1 MLRILAIVM
10 VAITLAACDIV
21 STVTQGFAE
30 ARAVETDL
38 EQSVGMK
45 PSVGFSWNNTQ
56 LVSVTV
62 SFPRIPEGKSLRE
75 LADAARASV
84 AKQFK
89 QTPNNIVLAFSL
101 GKG

>member
-1 MLRILAIVM
+1 MFRILTIVM

-21 STVTQGFAE
+21 STVTEGFTE

-38 EQSVGMK
+38 EQSVGVK
-45 PSVGFSWNNTQ
+45 PSVGFSWHNTQ

-62 SFPRIPEGKSLRE
+62 SFPRVPEERSLRE
-75 LADAARASV
+75 LADAARAAV
-84 AKQFK
+84 GKEFK
-89 QTPNNIVLAFSL
+89 QKPNNIVLAFSL